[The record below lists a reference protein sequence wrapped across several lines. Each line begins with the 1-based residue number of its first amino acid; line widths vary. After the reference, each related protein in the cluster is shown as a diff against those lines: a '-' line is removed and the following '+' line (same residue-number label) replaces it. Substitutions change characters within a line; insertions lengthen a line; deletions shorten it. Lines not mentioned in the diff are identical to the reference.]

1 MAPVVNQ
8 GDQLLIPLL
17 DQENKAVHI
26 QWQQD
31 LSARSAD
38 YFALTV
44 DNITTGQQKRLIL
57 LFKTDE
63 FFIIYRR
70 TGAFLHR
77 GRVL

>member
-31 LSARSAD
+31 LSARNAD

-44 DNITTGQQKRLIL
+44 DNITTGRQKSFLSIYN
-57 LFKTDE
+57 TDTT
-63 FFIIYRR
+63 FFYRR

-77 GRVL
+77 SRVL